1 MPEKRLARGRR
12 LFRAARNCFGWR
24 GWLLSFSFVTLA
36 AAIVTIYHP
45 QQTALVPRGFTPVAE
60 IAGTNWR
67 YDLNFPIHNPSI
79 IQQLIECESQGL
91 NIARPDSNGQMSWGI
106 LQFNGTSTWQ
116 EMERRFHFYGDPRNP
131 PAAIHMADMMIS
143 SGLIGRWTCARSLKL
158 VK

>member
-1 MPEKRLARGRR
+1 MLEKRLASGRR
-12 LFRAARNCFGWR
+12 LLRAARSHFGWR
-24 GWLLSFSFVTLA
+24 RWLLCISFVTLA

-45 QQTALVPRGFTPVAE
+45 QQTALVPGGFIPVAR

-67 YDLNFPIHNPSI
+67 YDLNFPVHNPSM

-91 NIARPDSNGQMSWGI
+91 NIARPDSNGQISWGI

-131 PAAIHMADMMIS
+131 PEAIHMADMMIS
-143 SGLIGRWTCARSLKL
+143 SGLTGRWTCARSLGLEK
-158 VK
+158 